1 MITQKPNCPKCDTG
15 AGPCYHGLSDQQR
28 MGADHYRLHFLL
40 QGHVGKQNAISMA
53 DLYELWSNEKLP
65 RDANGKPDADVPAL
79 SRHMRK
85 LIDDLRD
92 IWGIAVMSS
101 SHAGYWICANEK
113 EVADVCQEFR
123 ARGLKSLTTAAR
135 LKKISLVDEVRQ
147 IEIDLRNQPAQKGE
161 TPPC

>member
-1 MITQKPNCPKCDTG
+1 MNQKPNCPKCDTG

-28 MGADHYRLHFLL
+28 MSAEHYRLHHLL
-40 QGHVGKQNAISMA
+40 QAHIGKDNAISMA
-53 DLYELWSNEKLP
+53 DLYGLWSGEKVARWP
-65 RDANGKPDADVPAL
+65 SGKPMLDVPAL

-92 IWGIAVMSS
+92 IWGVAVMSS

-113 EVADVCQEFR
+113 EVADVCREFR

-135 LKKISLVDEVRQ
+135 LKKISLADEVRQ
-147 IEIDLRNQPAQKGE
+147 IEIDLQNQPAQKGE